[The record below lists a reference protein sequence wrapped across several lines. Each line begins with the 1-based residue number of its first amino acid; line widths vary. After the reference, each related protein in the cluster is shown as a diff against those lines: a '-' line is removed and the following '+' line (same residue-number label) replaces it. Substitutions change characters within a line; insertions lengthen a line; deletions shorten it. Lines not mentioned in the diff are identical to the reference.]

1 MRTRAR
7 QDFELARQ
15 GRLLYTMLP
24 PAQRPATDNFLI
36 TPCLRDRGTRY
47 DDTTYPALSPTINFA

>member
-1 MRTRAR
+1 MRARAR

-36 TPCLRDRGTRY
+36 TPCLRDHGTRY
-47 DDTTYPALSPTINFA
+47 DSTRHARLYRRQ